1 MQGKHS
7 TTRFRNINFS
17 RRYMYSKSLF
27 SAVLFRIIFII
38 ISSFAFIS
46 VIPYLHNEYYISLI
60 GIGLLII
67 YQVYN
72 LVHYVNK
79 TNRKLAHFFNSVR
92 NEDSVLTYSSDYK
105 GEIFDSLSSSLNELS
120 TTIGEMRRQN
130 ARQSIFLNNLVE
142 QVGVGLISY
151 TRDGNVE
158 IFNNAA
164 KRLLQLSQL
173 GNLNDLGRK
182 YPELLKCIQEL
193 QPSNN
198 QVIKVITKQS
208 VLFLSLKLS
217 IFKSEKETLN
227 LLSIQN
233 IRVELEQNELDSWQ
247 KLIRVLTHEISN
259 SISPITS
266 LANTTK
272 KYFVR
277 KDTGSIITT
286 DELNDAL
293 LHKTVDSLDTI
304 ETTGKGLIDFVGKY
318 RSLTALPQPKF
329 EKFRI
334 SVLFDKLQ
342 NLLKE
347 EAGSNAIDLEFD
359 SSPKTLELT
368 ADFSLL
374 EKVLINLIKNAF
386 QVLEESKEGKV
397 HVSAFKN
404 IENRVVILVKDNGAG
419 IPSDIMEDIFIPFY
433 TTKNDGSGIG
443 LSLSR
448 QIMRLHSGT
457 IAVNSIPNKA
467 TVFSLAF

>member
-1 MQGKHS
+1 
-7 TTRFRNINFS
+7 
-17 RRYMYSKSLF
+17 MYSKNLF
-27 SAVLFRIIFII
+27 SAILFRIIFII

-46 VIPYLHNEYYISLI
+46 VIPYLHNEYYLSLI
-60 GIGLLII
+60 GIGILII

-79 TNRKLAHFFNSVR
+79 TNRKLAQFFNSVR
-92 NEDSVLTYSSDYK
+92 NEDSVLVHSYDYEGK
-105 GEIFDSLSSSLNELS
+105 IFDSLNSSLNELNN
-120 TTIGEMRRQN
+120 TIGEMRRQN
-130 ARQSIFLNNLVE
+130 ARQSLFLNNLVE
-142 QVGVGLISY
+142 HVGVGLISY
-151 TRDGNVE
+151 TSDGNVE

-164 KRLLQLSQL
+164 KKLLEISQLSNIHDI
-173 GNLNDLGRK
+173 GIK
-182 YPELLKCIQEL
+182 YPELFRCISEL
-193 QPSNN
+193 QPYNHK
-198 QVIKVITKQS
+198 VIKVMTKQS
-208 VLFLSLKLS
+208 VLVLSLKLS

-227 LLSIQN
+227 LLSLQN
-233 IRVELEQNELDSWQ
+233 IRAEMEQNEMDSWQ

-277 KDTGSIITT
+277 KETGSILKVDDI
-286 DELNDAL
+286 DDAL

-304 ETTGKGLIDFVGKY
+304 ETTGRGLIDFVGKY

-334 SVLFDKLQ
+334 CDLFDKLQ
-342 NLLKE
+342 TLLKE

-368 ADFSLL
+368 ADISLL
-374 EKVLINLIKNAF
+374 EKVLINLINNAF
-386 QVLEESKEGKV
+386 QAFGKSKEGKV
-397 HVSAFKN
+397 HVRAYEN
-404 IENRVVILVKDNGAG
+404 IENRVVILVKDNGDG

-433 TTKNDGSGIG
+433 TTKNNGSGIG

-457 IAVNSIPNKA
+457 ITVSSILNEA
-467 TVFSLAF
+467 TVFSLGF

>member
-1 MQGKHS
+1 MPDKHS
-7 TTRFRNINFS
+7 ITRFRNINF
-17 RRYMYSKSLF
+17 RCHCMYSKSLF
-27 SAVLFRIIFII
+27 SAILIRIILII

-46 VIPYLHNEYYISLI
+46 VIPYLHKEYYLSLI
-60 GIGLLII
+60 GIGILII
-67 YQVYN
+67 YQVYS

-92 NEDSVLTYSSDYK
+92 NEDSALIYSHENEGK
-105 GEIFDSLSSSLNELS
+105 IFDSLYSSLNELNN
-120 TTIGEMRRQN
+120 TIAEMRRRN
-130 ARQSIFLNNLVE
+130 ARQSLFLNNLVE
-142 QVGVGLISY
+142 HVGVGLISY

-164 KRLLQLSQL
+164 KGLLQINQLS
-173 GNLNDLGRK
+173 NIRDITIK
-182 YPELLKCIQEL
+182 YPELSRRISEL
-193 QPSNN
+193 QPDN
-198 QVIKVITKQS
+198 QQLVKVISKQS

-233 IRVELEQNELDSWQ
+233 IRTELEQNELDSWQ

-277 KDTGSIITT
+277 KSTGSIMKK
-286 DELNDAL
+286 DELDDAL

-304 ETTGKGLIDFVGKY
+304 ETTGRGLIDFVGKY
-318 RSLTALPQPKF
+318 RSLTALPQPRF
-329 EKFRI
+329 EKFPI
-334 SVLFDKLQ
+334 CDMFDRVQ
-342 NLLKE
+342 TLLIE
-347 EAGSNAIDLEFD
+347 EADSNTIALVFN
-359 SSPKTLELT
+359 SSPNTLELT
-368 ADFSLL
+368 ADFGLL

-386 QVLEESKEGKV
+386 QALGNSHDGKV
-397 HVSAFKN
+397 HVSAFRN
-404 IENRVVILVKDNGAG
+404 IENRVIIVVKDNGNG
-419 IPSDIMEDIFIPFY
+419 IPSDIIDDIFIPFY
-433 TTKNDGSGIG
+433 TTKNNGSGIG

-457 IAVNSIPNKA
+457 ITVSSIPNKE
-467 TVFSLAF
+467 TVFSLVF

>member
-1 MQGKHS
+1 
-7 TTRFRNINFS
+7 
-17 RRYMYSKSLF
+17 MYSKSLF
-27 SAVLFRIIFII
+27 SAVLIRIVLII
-38 ISSFAFIS
+38 ISSFAFIY
-46 VIPYLHNEYYISLI
+46 VIPYLHNEYYLSLL
-60 GIGLLII
+60 GIGMVII

-92 NEDSVLTYSSDYK
+92 NEDSALIYSQDHDGK
-105 GEIFDSLSSSLNELS
+105 IFDSLYNSLNELNNS
-120 TTIGEMRRQN
+120 IGEIRRQN
-130 ARQSIFLNNLVE
+130 ARQSIFLNDLVE

-151 TRDGNVE
+151 TKDGNVE

-164 KRLLQLSQL
+164 KRLLQISQL
-173 GNLNDLGRK
+173 SNIGDIGNK
-182 YPELLKCIQEL
+182 YPELFKCIVEL
-193 QPSNN
+193 QPDNH
-198 QVIKVITKQS
+198 QVMKVITEQS

-217 IFKSEKETLN
+217 IFKSEKKTLN

-233 IRVELEQNELDSWQ
+233 IRAELEQNELDSWQ

-272 KYFVR
+272 KYFV
-277 KDTGSIITT
+277 KKGTGSILNIH
-286 DELNDAL
+286 ELDDAL

-304 ETTGKGLIDFVGKY
+304 ETTGRGLIDFVGKY
-318 RSLTALPQPKF
+318 KSLTALPQPKF
-329 EKFRI
+329 EKFPI
-334 SVLFDKLQ
+334 CDMFNKLHT
-342 NLLKE
+342 LLLE
-347 EAGSNAIDLEFD
+347 EAESNTIALLFI

-386 QVLEESKEGKV
+386 QALGKSTDGKV

-404 IENRVVILVKDNGAG
+404 IENRVIIEVKDNGGG
-419 IPSDIMEDIFIPFY
+419 IPSNIIDDIFIPFY
-433 TTKNDGSGIG
+433 TTKNSGSGIG

-448 QIMRLHSGT
+448 QIMRLHSGA
-457 IAVNSIPNKA
+457 IKVNSIPNKE
-467 TVFSLAF
+467 TVFSLVF

>member
-1 MQGKHS
+1 
-7 TTRFRNINFS
+7 
-17 RRYMYSKSLF
+17 MYSKSLF
-27 SAVLFRIIFII
+27 SAVLFRIILII

-46 VIPYLHNEYYISLI
+46 IIPYLHKEYYLSLI
-60 GIGLLII
+60 GIGTLII

-79 TNRKLAHFFNSVR
+79 TNRKLAHFFNSVH
-92 NEDSVLTYSSDYK
+92 NEDSVLTHSHEYE
-105 GEIFDSLSSSLNELS
+105 GEIFDSLNGSLNELN

-130 ARQSIFLNNLVE
+130 ARQSLFLNNLVE
-142 QVGVGLISY
+142 HVGVGLISY

-164 KRLLQLSQL
+164 KSLLEINQLS
-173 GNLNDLGRK
+173 NINDLSIK
-182 YPELLKCIQEL
+182 YPELFKGIQEL
-193 QPSNN
+193 QPHNH
-198 QVIKVITKQS
+198 QLIKVITNQS

-233 IRVELEQNELDSWQ
+233 IRIELEQNELDSWQ

-259 SISPITS
+259 SISPIAS

-277 KDTGSIITT
+277 KDTGSILKS
-286 DELNDAL
+286 DELDDAL

-304 ETTGKGLIDFVGKY
+304 ETTGRGLIDFVGKY
-318 RSLTALPQPKF
+318 KSLTALPQPKY
-329 EKFRI
+329 EKFQI
-334 SVLFDKLQ
+334 HALFDKLQ
-342 NLLKE
+342 TLLLE
-347 EAGSNAIDLEFD
+347 EADSHAIVLEFK
-359 SSPKTLELT
+359 SSPNTLELT
-368 ADFSLL
+368 ADYSLL
-374 EKVLINLIKNAF
+374 EMILNNLIKNAF
-386 QVLEESKEGKV
+386 QAIGKSMDGKV

-404 IENRVVILVKDNGAG
+404 IENRVTILVKDNGAG
-419 IPSDIMEDIFIPFY
+419 IPSNIIDDIFIPFY
-433 TTKNDGSGIG
+433 TTKNSGSGIG

-457 IAVNSIPNKA
+457 ITVSSIPNET
-467 TVFSLAF
+467 TVFSLVF

>member
-1 MQGKHS
+1 LPDKRS
-7 TTRFRNINFS
+7 ITRFRNTSFRCHS
-17 RRYMYSKSLF
+17 MYSKSLF
-27 SAVLFRIIFII
+27 SAVLFRIILII

-46 VIPYLHNEYYISLI
+46 VIPYLHREYYLSLV

-79 TNRKLAHFFNSVR
+79 TNRKLAQFFNSVR
-92 NEDSVLTYSSDYK
+92 NEDSVLVHSHNFEGKIY
-105 GEIFDSLSSSLNELS
+105 DSLNSSLNELNH
-120 TTIGEMRRQN
+120 TIGEMRRQN
-130 ARQSIFLNNLVE
+130 AQQSLFLNNLVE
-142 QVGVGLISY
+142 HVGVGLISY

-164 KRLLQLSQL
+164 KRLLQISQL
-173 GNLNDLGRK
+173 NNIHDLSIK
-182 YPELLKCIQEL
+182 YPELFKCIVEL
-193 QPSNN
+193 QPYNH

-272 KYFVR
+272 KYFIR
-277 KDTGSIITT
+277 KDTESIVSI
-286 DELNDAL
+286 DELDDAL

-304 ETTGKGLIDFVGKY
+304 ETTGRGLIDFVGKY

-329 EKFRI
+329 EIFQIRA
-334 SVLFDKLQ
+334 LFDKLQ
-342 NLLKE
+342 TLLID
-347 EAGSNAIDLEFD
+347 EADSNAIVLEFK
-359 SSPKTLELT
+359 SSPNTLELT
-368 ADFSLL
+368 ADISLL

-386 QVLEESKEGKV
+386 QALEKSKNAKV
-397 HVSAFKN
+397 YVSAFKN
-404 IENRVVILVKDNGAG
+404 IENRVVIVVKDNGAG
-419 IPSDIMEDIFIPFY
+419 IPLAIMDDIFIPFY
-433 TTKNDGSGIG
+433 TTKNNGSGIG

-448 QIMRLHSGT
+448 QIMRLHSGNIT
-457 IAVNSIPNKA
+457 VSSIPNET
-467 TVFSLAF
+467 TVFSLVF

>member
-1 MQGKHS
+1 
-7 TTRFRNINFS
+7 
-17 RRYMYSKSLF
+17 MYSKSLF
-27 SAVLFRIIFII
+27 SAVLFRIILII
-38 ISSFAFIS
+38 ISSFAFIY
-46 VIPYLHNEYYISLI
+46 VLPYLHKEYYLSLI
-60 GIGLLII
+60 GIGILII

-72 LVHYVNK
+72 LVCYVNK
-79 TNRKLAHFFNSVR
+79 TNRKLAQFFNSVR
-92 NEDSVLTYSSDYK
+92 NEDSVLIYSHNQEGK
-105 GEIFDSLSSSLNELS
+105 IFDTLYHSLNELNHS
-120 TTIGEMRRQN
+120 IGEMRRQN

-151 TRDGNVE
+151 TLDGSVE

-164 KRLLQLSQL
+164 KKLLQIAQLSNI
-173 GNLNDLGRK
+173 GDIGTR
-182 YPELLKCIQEL
+182 YPELFKCLVDL
-193 QPSNN
+193 QPNN
-198 QVIKVITKQS
+198 HQVIKVATEQS

-277 KDTGSIITT
+277 KDTGSIMKIN
-286 DELNDAL
+286 ELDDAL

-304 ETTGKGLIDFVGKY
+304 ETTGRGLIEFVGKY
-318 RSLTALPQPKF
+318 RSLTALPHPKF
-329 EKFRI
+329 EIYLIRD
-334 SVLFDKLQ
+334 LFDKLQ
-342 NLLKE
+342 TLLKE
-347 EAGSNAIDLEFD
+347 EAESNAIALLFT
-359 SSPKTLELT
+359 SSPSTLELT

-386 QVLEESKEGKV
+386 QALGDSRDGKV

-404 IENRVVILVKDNGAG
+404 IENRVIISVKDNGCG
-419 IPSDIMEDIFIPFY
+419 IPSTIIDDIFIPFY
-433 TTKNDGSGIG
+433 TTKNNGSGIG

-457 IAVNSIPNKA
+457 ITVNSIPNTE
-467 TVFSLAF
+467 TVFSLVF

>member
-1 MQGKHS
+1 
-7 TTRFRNINFS
+7 
-17 RRYMYSKSLF
+17 MYSKSLF
-27 SAVLFRIIFII
+27 SAVLFRIILII
-38 ISSFAFIS
+38 ISSFAFIY
-46 VIPYLHNEYYISLI
+46 VLPFLHKEYYLSLI
-60 GIGLLII
+60 GIGILII

-72 LVHYVNK
+72 LVRYVNK
-79 TNRKLAHFFNSVR
+79 TNRKLAQFFNSVR
-92 NEDSVLTYSSDYK
+92 NEDSVLSYSYNQEGK
-105 GEIFDSLSSSLNELS
+105 IFDTLYHSLNELNLS
-120 TTIGEMRRQN
+120 IGEMRRQN

-151 TRDGNVE
+151 TLDGSVQ

-164 KRLLQLSQL
+164 KKLLQIVQLSNICDI
-173 GNLNDLGRK
+173 GTR
-182 YPELLKCIQEL
+182 YPELYKCLVDL
-193 QPSNN
+193 QPNN
-198 QVIKVITKQS
+198 HKVIKLATEQS

-217 IFKSEKETLN
+217 IFKSEMETLN

-277 KDTGSIITT
+277 KDTGSIIKLN
-286 DELNDAL
+286 ELDDAL

-304 ETTGKGLIDFVGKY
+304 ETTGRGLIEFVEKY
-318 RSLTALPQPKF
+318 RSLTALPHPKF
-329 EKFRI
+329 EIFPIRD
-334 SVLFDKLQ
+334 LFDKLQ
-342 NLLKE
+342 TLLKE
-347 EAGSNAIDLEFD
+347 EAGSQAIALFFT
-359 SSPKTLELT
+359 SSPNTLELT

-374 EKVLINLIKNAF
+374 EKLLINLVKNAF
-386 QVLEESKEGKV
+386 QALGDSKDGKV

-404 IENRVVILVKDNGAG
+404 IENRVIISVKDNGCG
-419 IPSDIMEDIFIPFY
+419 IPSTIIEDIFIPFY
-433 TTKNDGSGIG
+433 TTKNNGSGIG

-457 IAVNSIPNKA
+457 ITVHSIPNTE
-467 TVFSLAF
+467 TVFSLVF

>member
-1 MQGKHS
+1 
-7 TTRFRNINFS
+7 
-17 RRYMYSKSLF
+17 MYSKSLF
-27 SAVLFRIIFII
+27 SAVLFRIILII
-38 ISSFAFIS
+38 ISSFAFIY
-46 VIPYLHNEYYISLI
+46 VIPYLHKEYYLSLI
-60 GIGLLII
+60 GIGVVII

-72 LVHYVNK
+72 LVHYANK

-92 NEDSVLTYSSDYK
+92 NEDSVLTYSNNREGK
-105 GEIFDSLSSSLNELS
+105 IFDSLNSSLNDLNNS
-120 TTIGEMRRQN
+120 IGEMRREN

-164 KRLLQLSQL
+164 KRLLQIGRLSNI
-173 GNLNDLGRK
+173 GDIGIN
-182 YPELLKCIQEL
+182 YPELLKCIVDL
-193 QPSNN
+193 QPDNH
-198 QVIKVITKQS
+198 QVIKVVTEQS
-208 VLFLSLKLS
+208 VVFLSLKLS
-217 IFKSEKETLN
+217 IFKTEKETLN

-286 DELNDAL
+286 DEINDAL

-334 SVLFDKLQ
+334 CDLFDKLQ
-342 NLLKE
+342 TLLKE
-347 EAGSNAIDLEFD
+347 DGGANVIDLEFE

-386 QVLEESKEGKV
+386 QALEESKEGKV
-397 HVSAFKN
+397 HVSAFKD
-404 IENRVVILVKDNGAG
+404 IEN
-419 IPSDIMEDIFIPFY
+419 P
-433 TTKNDGSGIG
+433 
-443 LSLSR
+443 
-448 QIMRLHSGT
+448 
-457 IAVNSIPNKA
+457 
-467 TVFSLAF
+467 

>member
-1 MQGKHS
+1 
-7 TTRFRNINFS
+7 
-17 RRYMYSKSLF
+17 
-27 SAVLFRIIFII
+27 
-38 ISSFAFIS
+38 
-46 VIPYLHNEYYISLI
+46 
-60 GIGLLII
+60 
-67 YQVYN
+67 VYN
-72 LVHYVNK
+72 LVHYVNE

-92 NEDSVLTYSSDYK
+92 NEDSVLTYSHDHK
-105 GEIFDSLSSSLNELS
+105 GRIFDSLYSSLNELNNS
-120 TTIGEMRRQN
+120 IGEIRRLN

-151 TRDGNVE
+151 TLDGSVE

-164 KRLLQLSQL
+164 KRLIQISQLSNISDV
-173 GNLNDLGRK
+173 GIK
-182 YPELLKCIQEL
+182 YPELFKCIKDL
-193 QPSNN
+193 QPNN
-198 QVIKVITKQS
+198 HQVIKVITEQS

-259 SISPITS
+259 SVSPITS

-277 KDTGSIITT
+277 KDTGSIMTI
-286 DELNDAL
+286 DELDDAL

-318 RSLTALPQPKF
+318 KSLTSLPQPKF
-329 EKFRI
+329 EKFPIR
-334 SVLFDKLQ
+334 VMFDKLQ
-342 NLLKE
+342 TLLKE
-347 EAGSNAIDLEFD
+347 EADSNSNTIALVFK
-359 SSPKTLELT
+359 SSPNTLKLT

-386 QVLEESKEGKV
+386 QALGNSKDGKV

-404 IENRVVILVKDNGAG
+404 IENRVIISVKDNGDG
-419 IPSDIMEDIFIPFY
+419 IPANIMDDIFIPFY
-433 TTKNDGSGIG
+433 TTKNNGSGIG

-448 QIMRLHSGT
+448 QIMRLHRGA
-457 IAVNSIPNKA
+457 IAVHSIPNEE
-467 TVFSLAF
+467 TEFSLVF

>member
-1 MQGKHS
+1 
-7 TTRFRNINFS
+7 
-17 RRYMYSKSLF
+17 MYSKSLF
-27 SAVLFRIIFII
+27 SAVLSRIILII
-38 ISSFAFIS
+38 ISSFAFIY
-46 VIPYLHNEYYISLI
+46 VIPYLHKEYYLSLI
-60 GIGLLII
+60 GIGILII

-92 NEDSVLTYSSDYK
+92 NEDSVLTYSHDHEGK
-105 GEIFDSLSSSLNELS
+105 IFDSLYGSMNELNHS
-120 TTIGEMRRQN
+120 IGEIRRQN

-151 TRDGNVE
+151 TLDGNVE
-158 IFNNAA
+158 IYNNAA
-164 KRLLQLSQL
+164 KRLLQISQL
-173 GNLNDLGRK
+173 SNIRELGIR
-182 YPELLKCIQEL
+182 YPELFKCIEEL
-193 QPSNN
+193 QPDNH
-198 QVIKVITKQS
+198 QVMKIMTEQS
-208 VLFLSLKLS
+208 VQFLSLKIS

-277 KDTGSIITT
+277 KDTGTMMKI
-286 DELNDAL
+286 DELDDAL

-318 RSLTALPQPKF
+318 KSLTALPQPKF
-329 EKFRI
+329 EKFQIRD
-334 SVLFDKLQ
+334 LFDKLQ
-342 NLLKE
+342 TLLIE
-347 EAGSNAIDLEFD
+347 EADSNILALEFK
-359 SSPKTLELT
+359 SSPDTLELT

-386 QVLEESKEGKV
+386 QAMEKPKEGKV
-397 HVSAFKN
+397 QVSAFKN
-404 IENRVVILVKDNGAG
+404 IENSVIIEVKDNGCG
-419 IPSDIMEDIFIPFY
+419 IPSNIIDDIFIPFY

-457 IAVNSIPNKA
+457 LTVRSIPNKE
-467 TVFSLAF
+467 TVFSLVF

>member
-1 MQGKHS
+1 
-7 TTRFRNINFS
+7 
-17 RRYMYSKSLF
+17 MYSKSLF
-27 SAVLFRIIFII
+27 SAVLFRIIGII

-46 VIPYLHNEYYISLI
+46 VIPYLHKEYYLSLI
-60 GIGLLII
+60 GIGILII

-79 TNRKLAHFFNSVR
+79 TNRKLAQFFNSVR
-92 NEDSVLTYSSDYK
+92 NEDSSLVYSSDYGGK
-105 GEIFDSLSSSLNELS
+105 IFDSLSKSLNELNH
-120 TTIGEMRRQN
+120 TIGEMRRQN
-130 ARQSIFLNNLVE
+130 ARQSLFLNNLVE

-151 TRDGNVE
+151 TKDGNVQ
-158 IFNNAA
+158 IYNNAA
-164 KRLLQLSQL
+164 KRLLQISQL
-173 GNLNDLGRK
+173 GKINDISIK
-182 YPELLKCIQEL
+182 YPELYKCILEL
-193 QPSNN
+193 QPYNH
-198 QVIKVITKQS
+198 QVTKVMTKQS

-259 SISPITS
+259 SIGPITS

-277 KDTGSIITT
+277 KETGSILKI
-286 DELNDAL
+286 DELDDAML
-293 LHKTVDSLDTI
+293 LKTIDSLDTI
-304 ETTGKGLIDFVGKY
+304 ETTGRGLIDFVGKY

-329 EKFRI
+329 EKFR
-334 SVLFDKLQ
+334 VRELFDKLQ
-342 NLLKE
+342 TLLLE
-347 EAGSNAIDLEFD
+347 EADSNAINLGFNC
-359 SSPKTLELT
+359 SPNTLELT

-374 EKVLINLIKNAF
+374 EKGLINLIKNAF
-386 QVLEESKEGKV
+386 QALEKSNHGKV

-404 IENRVVILVKDNGAG
+404 VENRVVIIVKDNGVG
-419 IPSDIMEDIFIPFY
+419 ISSDIIEDIFIPFY
-433 TTKNDGSGIG
+433 TTKNSGSGIG

-457 IAVNSIPNKA
+457 ITVSSLPDKA
-467 TVFSLAF
+467 TVFSLTF

>member
-1 MQGKHS
+1 
-7 TTRFRNINFS
+7 
-17 RRYMYSKSLF
+17 MYSKSLF
-27 SAVLFRIIFII
+27 SAVLSRIILII
-38 ISSFAFIS
+38 ISSFAFIY
-46 VIPYLHNEYYISLI
+46 VIPYLHKEYYLSLFGI
-60 GIGLLII
+60 GILII

-92 NEDSVLTYSSDYK
+92 NEDSVLTYPHDNE
-105 GEIFDSLSSSLNELS
+105 GEIFNSLNSSLNELNS
-120 TTIGEMRRQN
+120 SISEMRRQN

-151 TRDGNVE
+151 TKDGNVE
-158 IFNNAA
+158 IYNNAA
-164 KRLLQLSQL
+164 KKLLQLGQL
-173 GNLNDLGRK
+173 KNIGDISKR
-182 YPELLKCIQEL
+182 YPELSKGIAEL
-193 QPSNN
+193 QPYNH
-198 QVIKVITKQS
+198 QVIKIITEQS

-217 IFKSEKETLN
+217 ILKSEKEKLH

-277 KDTGSIITT
+277 KETGSIMKI
-286 DELNDAL
+286 DELDDVL
-293 LHKTVDSLDTI
+293 LHKTVDSLNTI

-318 RSLTALPQPKF
+318 KSLTALPQPEF
-329 EKFRI
+329 EKFQIRD
-334 SVLFDKLQ
+334 LFDKLQ
-342 NLLKE
+342 TLLLE
-347 EAGSNAIDLEFD
+347 EVDSNAAVLEFN
-359 SSPKTLELT
+359 SSPNTLELT

-386 QVLEESKEGKV
+386 QALEKSKDGKV

-404 IENRVVILVKDNGAG
+404 IENKVIITVKDNGSG
-419 IPSDIMEDIFIPFY
+419 IPPNIMDDIFIPFY
-433 TTKNDGSGIG
+433 TTKNNGSGIG

-457 IAVNSIPNKA
+457 ITVNSIPNTE
-467 TVFSLAF
+467 TVFSLVF